1 MRNRVIRVTLLAA
14 TIAGALGWG
23 WGQVG
28 GPSATPAAKHPMT
41 FDDLQRMKR
50 ISDPQISPSGKWVM
64 FSDTEVDL
72 DRNSMAN
79 HLWVVPLGGAAN
91 VASGARERQIT
102 STKDGEFGGRFS
114 PDGKMLLFIANEGEM
129 GRSQIFVAPWDDTA
143 GKPGTPKRLTNIIAG
158 AAGARW
164 APDSQRILFT
174 SPVYPECSDEAAWA
188 AEDACNKAKDEAAG
202 VHPVETQASDH
213 DAGRDQN
220 SAPGSK
226 RSHML
231 VVFATNGNAMRD
243 LTPHRNVGDAEVSA
257 FSWGSP
263 IGYGWAPDSM
273 EVVFVANPDN
283 SSETSTNNN
292 VFVLRLNDAAARP
305 VKLSTSPGSDDSPA
319 YSPDGK
325 WLAFR
330 SRAHAGQ
337 KNDQFKLK
345 LLDRRSGAI
354 SDILPNFDRSIDEF
368 IWAPDSASVF
378 FATHDRGE
386 SQIYSVA
393 VADEDTIHYVPMP
406 TGYLTLLLSQTKSES
421 DGLQI
426 SSDGSWLVST
436 STKVERPAEIFR
448 TSLRIFTDDAPEVKQ
463 QKIGLKLALAEDK
476 ANPPIDR
483 AVPVAPE
490 ALTHL
495 NDRLLE
501 SLALEKMQPFWFAAQ
516 DNTKMQ
522 GFLIPPPAFDP
533 SRKYPVKLLIHED
546 PHKAWGDKW
555 SYRWNPELMAAPGY
569 VIVMVNPRG
578 STGYGQAFLD
588 GLNGEWGGKVYSD
601 LLKGLDYAEQH
612 YSFID
617 KARECTLGTGF
628 GGFMANWILTH
639 TNRFACVVTHD
650 GMVNLEN
657 IYGATGSTDVKSV
670 QWSPIPSIQNA
681 RTPTLVIHSQRGNRL
696 DVSESQQ
703 LYTALQRLNV
713 QSRMLNLP
721 NDGHL
726 EDQPQN
732 AKLWYESV
740 GDWCDRWTKTNRYAT
755 GSTQPAR
762 LATAP
767 EPTKPQPVPASSRP
781 GASTAPETTKTQPPP
796 AEPAITTSASSVPPV
811 QQSPAPL
818 SRTLTQPTIAPP
830 APVLQPSPR
839 PAQTTETSAAP
850 ARGLPV
856 VSTTKPIS
864 EAANTTISQT
874 VPTVPPSTA
883 PLNVPLPQPR
893 AVPPPLSPQSISQ
906 GSFAISI
913 SALENKLQIGEDA
926 RVMITLTNVSDHPI
940 LFDHRPGTD
949 NPEFSFIFLVRN
961 ASGRLM
967 GENIANSPSA
977 SDFRT
982 VDHVP
987 PGGTVVQTAHLSK
1000 LVHLGQ
1006 PGLYTVRVYRK
1017 DADKNLV
1024 VQSNEITLN
1033 VVSSLLVH

>member
-14 TIAGALGWG
+14 TIAGVSRWG
-23 WGQVG
+23 WGQAG
-28 GPSATPAAKHPMT
+28 SLSATPAAKHPMK

-50 ISDPQISPSGKWVM
+50 VSDPQISPSGKWVM
-64 FSDTEVDL
+64 FSETEVGL
-72 DRNSMAN
+72 DRNSMVT
-79 HLWVVPLGGAAN
+79 HLWVVPLGGVAN
-91 VASGARERQIT
+91 VASGAREWQIT

-114 PDGKMLLFIANEGEM
+114 PDGKMLLFIANDRET
-129 GRSQIFVAPWDDTA
+129 GRTQLFIAPWDDTA
-143 GKPGTPKRLTNIIAG
+143 GKPGPSKRLTNIITG
-158 AAGARW
+158 ADGARW
-164 APDSQRILFT
+164 SPDSQRILFT
-174 SPVYPECSDEAAWA
+174 SRVYPECSDEAAWA
-188 AEDACNKAKDEAAG
+188 AEDACNKAKDEVAG
-202 VHPVETQASDH
+202 IHPAETQTSNHA
-213 DAGRDQN
+213 ARQDQN
-220 SAPGSK
+220 SAPVSK

-231 VVFATNGNAMRD
+231 VVFATNGNAIRD
-243 LTPHRNVGDAEVSA
+243 LTPRRNVGDAGVPA
-257 FSWGSP
+257 FSLGSSRV
-263 IGYGWAPDSM
+263 GYAWAPDSM
-273 EVVFVANPDN
+273 EVAFVANTDH
-283 SSETSTNNN
+283 SSEATISNNI
-292 VFVLRLNDAAARP
+292 FVLRLNDATARP
-305 VKLSTSPGSDDSPA
+305 LKLSSSPGSDDIPA

-330 SRAHAGQ
+330 SQAFAGQ
-337 KNDQFKLK
+337 KNDQFKLR
-345 LLDRRSGAI
+345 LLDRRLGTI
-354 SDILPNFDRSIDEF
+354 SDTLPNFDRGIDEF
-368 IWAPDSASVF
+368 TWAPDSGSIF
-378 FATHDRGE
+378 YATHDRGE

-406 TGYLTLLLSQTKSES
+406 TGYLTLLVSQTKSES
-421 DGLQI
+421 GGLQI

-501 SLALEKMQPFWFAAQ
+501 GLALEKMQSFWFAAQ
-516 DNTKMQ
+516 DNTKLQ

-546 PHKAWGDKW
+546 PHKAWGDEW

-569 VIVMVNPRG
+569 VVVMVNPRG

-612 YSFID
+612 YNFID
-617 KARECTLGTGF
+617 KARECTLGAGF
-628 GGFMANWILTH
+628 GGLMANWILTH
-639 TNRFACVVTHD
+639 TNRFACLVTHD
-650 GMVNLEN
+650 GMINLEST
-657 IYGATGSTDVKSV
+657 YGATGPTDAKRIQ
-670 QWSPIPSIQNA
+670 QWSPMPSIQNA
-681 RTPTLVIHSQRGNRL
+681 RTPTLVIHSQRDNRL

-721 NDGHL
+721 NDEHL

-732 AKLWYESV
+732 AKLWYESI

-755 GSTQPAR
+755 GSTQPAT
-762 LATAP
+762 LAT
-767 EPTKPQPVPASSRP
+767 V
-781 GASTAPETTKTQPPP
+781 PETTKTQPVPVSSRPVAPTAPESTKTQSPP
-796 AEPAITTSASSVPPV
+796 TKPAIATSASSVPPV
-811 QQSPAPL
+811 QPAPAL
-818 SRTLTQPTIAPP
+818 SAPTHITIPTP
-830 APVLQPSPR
+830 APVVQSSPR
-839 PAQTTETSAAP
+839 PASTPETSPRAP
-850 ARGLPV
+850 VPELPE
-856 VSTTKPIS
+856 VSKTKQNPQT
-864 EAANTTISQT
+864 ANPAVSQT
-874 VPTVPPSTA
+874 VPAPSTP
-883 PLNVPLPQPR
+883 PLNRPRTQPQ
-893 AVPPPLSPQSISQ
+893 ALPPPLPAQNISQ

-913 SALENKLQIGEDA
+913 STLANKLQIGEDA

-940 LFDHRPGTD
+940 LFAHCPGTD

-961 ASGRLM
+961 AAGRLM
-967 GENIANSPSA
+967 GENIANSSGA
-977 SDFRT
+977 SDVRT

-987 PGGTVVQTAHLSK
+987 PGGTVIQTAHLSK
-1000 LVHLGQ
+1000 LVHLSQ
-1006 PGLYTVRVYRK
+1006 PGQYTVRVYRK

-1024 VQSNEITLN
+1024 VQSNEVTLN
-1033 VVSSLLVH
+1033 IVSSLPIQ

>member
-1 MRNRVIRVTLLAA
+1 MRNRVIRVALLAA
-14 TIAGALGWG
+14 TIAGALGWC

-28 GPSATPAAKHPMT
+28 SLSATPPAKHPMT

-50 ISDPQISPSGKWVM
+50 VSDPQISPSGKWVM
-64 FSDTEVDL
+64 FSETEVGL
-72 DRNSMAN
+72 DRNSMVN
-79 HLWVVPLGGAAN
+79 HLWVVPLEGAAN
-91 VASGARERQIT
+91 VPSGARERQII

-114 PDGKMLLFIANEGEM
+114 PDGKMLLFIANDGET
-129 GRSQIFVAPWDDTA
+129 GHSQLFVAPWDDTA
-143 GKPGTPKRLTNIIAG
+143 GKPGTPKRLTNIITG
-158 AAGARW
+158 ADGARW
-164 APDSQRILFT
+164 SPDSQRILFT
-174 SPVYPECSDEAAWA
+174 SRVYPECSDEAAWA
-188 AEDACNKAKDEAAG
+188 AEDTCNKAKDEAEG
-202 VHPVETQASDH
+202 VDPAETQASDH
-213 DAGRDQN
+213 AGRRDQS

-226 RSHML
+226 RSHTL
-231 VVFATNGNAMRD
+231 VVFATNGNAIRD
-243 LTPHRNVGDAEVSA
+243 LTPRRNVGDAEVSA
-257 FSWGSP
+257 FSLGSSP
-263 IGYGWAPDSM
+263 VEYAWAPDST

-283 SSETSTNNN
+283 SPETSTNNN

-305 VKLSTSPGSDDSPA
+305 VKLSTSPGSNDSPV

-330 SRAHAGQ
+330 SQARAGQ

-345 LLDRRSGAI
+345 LLDRRSGTI
-354 SDILPNFDRSIDEF
+354 SDTLPNFDRSIDEF
-368 IWAPDSASVF
+368 TWAPDSASIF

-406 TGYLTLLLSQTKSES
+406 TGYLTQLVSQTKSES
-421 DGLQI
+421 GGLQI

-463 QKIGLKLALAEDK
+463 QKIGMKLALAEDK

-516 DNTKMQ
+516 DNTKLQ
-522 GFLIPPPAFDP
+522 GFLIPPPALDP

-546 PHKAWGDKW
+546 PHKAWGDEW

-569 VIVMVNPRG
+569 VVVMVNPRG
-578 STGYGQAFLD
+578 SAGYGQALLD
-588 GLNGEWGGKVYSD
+588 GLNGDWGGKVYSD
-601 LLKGLDYAEQH
+601 LLRGLDYAEQH
-612 YSFID
+612 YRFID
-617 KARECTLGTGF
+617 RARECTLGAGF

-657 IYGATGSTDVKSV
+657 TYGATGSTDAKSV
-670 QWSPIPSIQNA
+670 QWSPMPSIQNA
-681 RTPTLVIHSQRGNRL
+681 RTPTLVIHSQRDNRL

-713 QSRMLNLP
+713 QSRLLNLP
-721 NDGHL
+721 DDRHL

-732 AKLWYESV
+732 AKLWYESI

-755 GSTQPAR
+755 GSTQPAT

-767 EPTKPQPVPASSRP
+767 
-781 GASTAPETTKTQPPP
+781 APTKTQPPP
-796 AEPAITTSASSVPPV
+796 AKPAVTTSASSVPPV
-811 QQSPAPL
+811 QPTSPSL
-818 SRTLTQPTIAPP
+818 SSTPPHPTIAPP
-830 APVLQPSPR
+830 APVLHPSPR
-839 PAQTTETSAAP
+839 PPQTPETSPVPAP
-850 ARGLPV
+850 GLPV
-856 VSTTKPIS
+856 VSTTKS
-864 EAANTTISQT
+864 NSQAASTTISQT
-874 VPTVPPSTA
+874 APTVPPSAA
-883 PLNVPLPQPR
+883 PLNVPGPKPQAP
-893 AVPPPLSPQSISQ
+893 PPPLSPQNTSQ

-913 SALENKLQIGEDA
+913 SALANKLQIGDDA

-961 ASGRLM
+961 AAGRLM
-967 GENIANSPSA
+967 GENIANSSGA

-1033 VVSSLLVH
+1033 VVSSLPVR

>member
-1 MRNRVIRVTLLAA
+1 MRNRVIRVTLLVA
-14 TIAGALGWG
+14 TIVGALGWC

-28 GPSATPAAKHPMT
+28 GLSATLATKHAMT

-50 ISDPQISPSGKWVM
+50 VNDPQISPSGKWVM
-64 FSDTEVDL
+64 FSETEVGL
-72 DRNSMAN
+72 DRNSMMN
-79 HLWVVPLGGAAN
+79 HLWIVPLGGATN
-91 VASGARERQIT
+91 VTSGARERQIS
-102 STKDGEFGGRFS
+102 STRDGEFGGRFS
-114 PDGKMLLFIANEGEM
+114 PDGKMLLFIGNDGETN
-129 GRSQIFVAPWDDTA
+129 RSQIFVAPWDDTA
-143 GKPGTPKRLTNIIAG
+143 GKPGTPKRLTNIITG
-158 AAGARW
+158 ADGARW
-164 APDSQRILFT
+164 SPDSQRILFT
-174 SPVYPECSDEAAWA
+174 SRVYPECSDEAAWA

-202 VHPVETQASDH
+202 VHPAQTQTSDH
-213 DAGRDQN
+213 TARRDQN
-220 SAPGSK
+220 SASGSK
-226 RSHML
+226 RTHLL
-231 VVFATNGNAMRD
+231 VVFATNGNAIRD
-243 LTPHRNVGDAEVSA
+243 LTPRRNVGDAEVYALNSK
-257 FSWGSP
+257 G
-263 IGYGWAPDSM
+263 GYAWAPDST

-283 SSETSTNNN
+283 SPETSTNNN
-292 VFVLRLNDAAARP
+292 IFVLRLNDAAARP
-305 VKLSTSPGSDDSPA
+305 VKLSTAPGSNESPA

-330 SRAHAGQ
+330 SQARAGQ

-345 LLDRRSGAI
+345 LLDRQSGTI
-354 SDILPNFDRSIDEF
+354 SDSLPNFDRSIDEF
-368 IWAPDSASVF
+368 TWAPDSASIF

-406 TGYLTLLLSQTKSES
+406 TGYLTLLVSQTKSES
-421 DGLQI
+421 GGLQI

-476 ANPPIDR
+476 ANPLIDR

-495 NDRLLE
+495 NDKLLE
-501 SLALEKMQPFWFAAQ
+501 SLALEKMQPFWFAVQ
-516 DNTKMQ
+516 DNTKLQ

-546 PHKAWGDKW
+546 PHKAWGDEW

-569 VIVMVNPRG
+569 VVVMVNPRG
-578 STGYGQAFLD
+578 STGYGQALLD

-617 KARECTLGTGF
+617 KTRECTLGAGF

-650 GMVNLEN
+650 GMVNPET
-657 IYGATGSTDVKSV
+657 YGATGSTDAKSV
-670 QWSPIPSIQNA
+670 PWSPMPSIQNA
-681 RTPTLVIHSQRGNRL
+681 KTPTLVIHSQRDNRL

-721 NDGHL
+721 DDGHL
-726 EDQPQN
+726 EDKPQN
-732 AKLWYESV
+732 AKLWYESI

-755 GSTQPAR
+755 ASTQPAA
-762 LATAP
+762 LAAAP
-767 EPTKPQPVPASSRP
+767 EPMKPQPVPASSRP
-781 GASTAPETTKTQPPP
+781 VASTAPEAAKTQPPP
-796 AEPAITTSASSVPPV
+796 AKPAITTSASSVHPSTP
-811 QQSPAPL
+811 SLSSTPTHPAI
-818 SRTLTQPTIAPP
+818 TPP
-830 APVLQPSPR
+830 APVLQPNPR
-839 PAQTTETSAAP
+839 PAQTPETSAVPAP
-850 ARGLPV
+850 GLPV
-856 VSTTKPIS
+856 VSTTKPNS
-864 EAANTTISQT
+864 QAATISQA
-874 VPTVPPSTA
+874 VPTVFPSAA
-883 PLNVPLPQPR
+883 PLNVPRPQPQ
-893 AVPPPLSPQSISQ
+893 APPPPLSPQNISQ

-913 SALENKLQIGEDA
+913 SALANKLQIGEDA

-961 ASGRLM
+961 AAGRLM
-967 GENIANSPSA
+967 GENIANSPGA

-987 PGGTVVQTAHLSK
+987 PGGMVVQTAHLSK

-1006 PGLYTVRVYRK
+1006 PGLYTVRVYRR